1 MNSAAMMIYDDI
13 ISGKKQE
20 VGKKRGGSELIL
32 GDNNTHLLVTHPGHG
47 LFVCTIF

>member
-1 MNSAAMMIYDDI
+1 MMIYDDI

-32 GDNNTHLLVTHPGHG
+32 GDNSCWSLTLVCVQFFDAFKVAH
-47 LFVCTIF
+47 